1 MPVGFRGAVLSAP
14 GVAAYIDDSQATS
27 AASVTTRSVTVVG
40 VAERGIPNVAV
51 AISNASTARAIYGT
65 GSTAT
70 PLVDGIIR
78 ALNAGAG
85 LVYGIRTGRAKP
97 FATSL
102 MKDGVEGISVVTNEY
117 GKFAKSWYLTVG
129 ASTNTITQNS
139 ASRGKKVSITLDN
152 GTTYSVDNIGKS
164 LINIIGTTALA
175 GRCEVTA
182 DKINLQRSANETASF
197 TITSTQT
204 FLAGGGTGCTISLAA
219 SATTVTG
226 GATLG
231 TGAGGTGYAVGDV
244 LSVGSGGGSITVTGT
259 NGLTGAITTFTPG
272 NGGSY
277 TASAANLTTGVLSG
291 GISSPVQVITVSAT
305 GGTYSGTVNG
315 TLQGALGVGQY
326 VVGTGIPALTTITG
340 INTGTSKVT
349 VTGSGGAGTYIV
361 SNTFSGT
368 SIAAKAYPSATD
380 FTTYGYNFSDYTRLE
395 TLINA
400 INASGIFVAQL
411 ASGAS
416 LGAYTSTIDQ
426 VVAPADAFASNV
438 GGSSGTPFVLTANV
452 NAMVDAINNDN
463 VLGSVLTATFKRNVS
478 DIPNGTYLF
487 QYYIPAVVTGSIAG
501 STLTVAAT
509 SSGSLAIGNI
519 ISGQGIIPGTT
530 ITSGSGSSW
539 GLSTSQD
546 ASVTASIT
554 AQVLTVTAVGSG
566 TLRIGHTLSNSGST
580 VTSGTII
587 TGFGTGSGGIGTYI
601 LNNSQTVSSGTITAS
616 VASTTITATGTAGTI
631 ADYDPAVIAS
641 DWTNAFTV
649 AQNIDSYL
657 VVPMT
662 DSSTYHATALAHVNA
677 MSMPKGNSERLAI
690 LGGSLG
696 ETASAAKARAAGL
709 NDKRAVLVWPGIR
722 DYDVYGNI
730 QVLPPYYF
738 AAQLAGILSFQN
750 DPSTPLTN
758 KIININ
764 GIETIS
770 SPATIDDLVNNG
782 VFTFRNDPARGFVV
796 VQSLTTWTGDLKFA
810 RREISTVRAAD
821 ATMKL
826 VRERISQFVGLK
838 NTMQLKSEI
847 LRSAISG
854 LEEAKNS
861 GYIVD
866 DPTNP
871 SLYPAYTGVNVRAV
885 GDSIYVDFNISPAK
899 PANYILITAYVS

>member
-27 AASVTTRSVTVVG
+27 AASVTTRSVTIVG
-40 VAERGIPNVAV
+40 VAERGIPNTAV
-51 AISNASTARAIYGT
+51 AISNASTARAVYGT

-97 FATSL
+97 FVTSL
-102 MKDGVEGISVVTNEY
+102 TKDGVEGIAVVTDEY

-129 ASTNTITQNS
+129 PSTNTITQNS
-139 ASRGKKVSITLDN
+139 VSSGKKVSITIDS

-164 LINIIGTTALA
+164 LVNIIGTSTLS

-197 TITSTQT
+197 TIASAQT
-204 FLAGGGTGCTISLAA
+204 CAVGGGTGCTITVAGSG
-219 SATTVTG
+219 ATTLT
-226 GATLG
+226 GATI
-231 TGAGGTGYAVGDV
+231 GAEGTGYAIDDILNVAGGTSGQV
-244 LSVGSGGGSITVTGT
+244 KVATTTSTGGVATFTIQTVGS
-259 NGLTGAITTFTPG
+259 A
-272 NGGSY
+272 Y
-277 TASAANLTTGVLSG
+277 TAAATNVTTVSTA
-291 GISSPVQVITVSAT
+291 GISSPVYVISVSS
-305 GGTYSGTVNG
+305 GGTYTGTVNG
-315 TLQGALGVGQY
+315 TTQVALGAGQY
-326 VVGTGIPALTTITG
+326 IVGLGIPAGTTITG
-340 INTGTSKVT
+340 LNGGSSKVT
-349 VTGSGGAGTYIV
+349 VTGTGANVGTYIV
-361 SNTFSGT
+361 SNAVTGT
-368 SIAAKAYPSATD
+368 SIAAKAYPSSSN
-380 FTTYGYNFSDYTRLE
+380 FTTYGYNFSDHPRLE

-400 INASGIFVAQL
+400 INADGVFVAQL
-411 ASGAS
+411 ASGAN
-416 LGAYTSTIDQ
+416 LGAYSSTIDQ
-426 VVAPADAFASNV
+426 IAALVDVFASNV
-438 GGSSGTPFVLTANV
+438 GSSSGTPFVLTANV
-452 NAMVDAINNDN
+452 RAMTDAINNDN
-463 VLGSVLTATFKRNVS
+463 VLGSVLSATFKRNVS

-487 QYYIPAVVTGSIAG
+487 QYYIPAVVTGSISG
-501 STLTVAAT
+501 STLTVTAT
-509 SSGSLAIGNI
+509 SSGTIALGNI

-530 ITSGSGSSW
+530 ISSGTTSPW
-539 GLSTSQD
+539 GLSASQN
-546 ASVTASIT
+546 ASVTGSIT
-554 AQVLTVTAVGSG
+554 GQVMTVTAVGSG
-566 TLRIGHTLSNSGST
+566 TLRVGQTLSNSGAT

-587 TGFGTGSGGIGTYI
+587 TSFGTGSGGIGTYI
-601 LNNSQTVSSGTITAS
+601 INNSQTVSSGTITAS
-616 VASTTITATGTAGTI
+616 VASTTITATGTPGTI

-649 AQNIDSYL
+649 AQNVDSYL

-662 DSSTYHATALAHVNA
+662 DSNTYHATALAHVNA

-690 LGGSLG
+690 IGGALG
-696 ETASAAKARAAGL
+696 ETASAAKARAAAL
-709 NDKRAVLVWPGIR
+709 NDKRAVLVWPGIQ

-730 QVLPPYYF
+730 QVLPPYYL

-782 VFTFRNDPARGFVV
+782 VFTFRNDPARGFVI

-821 ATMKL
+821 ATMKM

-838 NTMQLKSEI
+838 NTTQLKSEI
-847 LRSAISG
+847 LRAAISG
-854 LEEAKNS
+854 LDEAKNS